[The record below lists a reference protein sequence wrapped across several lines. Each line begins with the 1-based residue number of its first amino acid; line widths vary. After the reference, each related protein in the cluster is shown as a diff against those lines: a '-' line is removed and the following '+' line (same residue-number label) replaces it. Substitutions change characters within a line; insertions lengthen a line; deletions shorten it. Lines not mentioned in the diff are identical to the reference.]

1 MPPSPPEHEHDH
13 ERLRRAIAL
22 AAKGRFRV
30 EPNPIVGCVIER
42 EGRVLGEGW
51 HDGFGG
57 AHAEVRALALAGEGE
72 IGRAHV

>member
-57 AHAEVRALALAGEGE
+57 AHDDQFGSSEANSPEQAL
-72 IGRAHV
+72 H